1 MHKKQRATENA
12 LPVAWR
18 LGKKTGLKP
27 AVWDM
32 RPKGP
37 RLRWIWKM
45 WYIHTVEY
53 FSAIKVHKIGSFA
66 EVWIELETHTE

>member
-1 MHKKQRATENA
+1 MTENA
-12 LPVAWR
+12 SPIAWR

-27 AVWDM
+27 AVWDT

-37 RLRWIWKM
+37 RLRRIRKM

-53 FSAIKVHKIGSFA
+53 FSATKVHKIGSFA
-66 EVWIELETHTE
+66 EVGIELETHTE